1 MNIDFLREQLKMK
14 DLEKMD
20 LLTFKD
26 EKEWLEIRSSGIGGS
41 DVGTI
46 LGINKYKT
54 DYTLFLEKTNR
65 RAPAD
70 LSENEA
76 VIRGKKAEK
85 HLMELCNI
93 YNPEKKFF
101 SPDVTFKR
109 IDKPWM
115 LANLDGISED
125 LTEGLEIKTACVNNL
140 SEWKSKIP
148 DTYYSQIVYYMAV
161 TGLKK
166 FTLFAAVEV
175 RAYRDNP
182 PRRHLIEHTIVRNEE
197 EITFVENEV
206 EKFWKKIQ
214 KNEWNE
220 FNFKINI

>member
-1 MNIDFLREQLKMK
+1 MDIEFLRSRFREKG
-14 DLEKMD
+14 LED
-20 LLTFKD
+20 VEFLIYES
-26 EKEWLEIRSSGIGGS
+26 EKEWLELRKSGIGGS

-46 LGINKYKT
+46 LGVNKYKT

-65 RAPAD
+65 KTPDD
-70 LSENEA
+70 LSKNEA
-76 VIRGKKAEK
+76 VIRGKKAEN
-85 HLMELCNI
+85 HLLALCNI
-93 YNPEKKFF
+93 YNPKKKFF
-101 SPDVTFKR
+101 SPEVTFKR
-109 IDKPWM
+109 KDKPWM
-115 LANLDGISED
+115 IANLDGISED
-125 LTEGLEIKTACVNNL
+125 LTEGLEIKTACVNDL
-140 SEWKSKIP
+140 SEWKNKIP

-175 RAYRDNP
+175 RAYRDNT
-182 PRRHLIEHTIVRNEE
+182 PRRYLIEHTIIRNDE
-197 EITFVENEV
+197 EISYVEKEV